1 MLQLATG
8 DNDRVREAAARAL
21 TAVVKRQTAREFLV
35 NNGLQ
40 AVLPPLITSP
50 APAVSRAG
58 LGLLHAVCSVDLGAV
73 NVLAESVARPVLN
86 ALNSSGEGVAL
97 AAATALCVL
106 AKSPRAV
113 EVRRELLPVWVG
125 VAYCFEGC
133 VCCVCSCLCVLRSCV
148 CASSTSFAHAS
159 LCQ

>member
-1 MLQLATG
+1 MQTILHCKITQHTLTYVLCAVIAFSHRPHQTVLQLATG
-8 DNDRVREAAARAL
+8 DNDRVREGAARAL

-58 LGLLHAVCSVDLGAV
+58 LGLLNAVCAVDLGAV
-73 NVLAESVARPVLN
+73 NVLADSVARPVLN

-113 EVRRELLPVWVG
+113 EVR
-125 VAYCFEGC
+125 
-133 VCCVCSCLCVLRSCV
+133 
-148 CASSTSFAHAS
+148 
-159 LCQ
+159 